1 MSDGFRIRTMTR
13 ADVERVLDWA
23 ACEGWNPG
31 LHDADAFHAAD
42 PDGFLLG
49 VADGVPAASIS
60 VVRYGDAFGFLGL
73 YIVQPSWRGKG
84 YGYRLWQAGLAHL
97 AGRNVGLDGV
107 VAQQGN
113 YRKSGFALAYRNIR
127 FAGTGGGAPV
137 IDPRIVD
144 VAGVPFAAMLAYD
157 RTCFPADRTAFL
169 RRWLAQPDA
178 AALARVNDGVVEGY
192 GVVRRCRAGWKIG
205 PLFADDAERA
215 EALFAALAAR
225 VPAGEALFLD
235 VPEPNAD
242 ALALA
247 ERHAMNVAFETARMY
262 TDSPPA
268 LPLARLFGV
277 TTFELG

>member
-1 MSDGFRIRTMTR
+1 
-13 ADVERVLDWA
+13 
-23 ACEGWNPG
+23 
-31 LHDADAFHAAD
+31 
-42 PDGFLLG
+42 
-49 VADGVPAASIS
+49 
-60 VVRYGDAFGFLGL
+60 
-73 YIVQPSWRGKG
+73 
-84 YGYRLWQAGLAHL
+84 
-97 AGRNVGLDGV
+97 VGLDGV
-107 VAQQGN
+107 VAQQDN

-127 FAGTGGGAPV
+127 FAGTGGGAPA

-144 VAGVPFAAMLAYD
+144 VTRVPFAAMLAYD
-157 RTCFPADRTAFL
+157 RTCFPAERTAFL
-169 RRWLAQPDA
+169 QRWLAQPDA

-235 VPEPNAD
+235 VPEPNAG

-262 TDSPPA
+262 TGSPPA